1 MISAKISPKYVPKG
15 PINNIPALVQIMAW
29 CRPGDKP
36 ISEPMMVRLPKHI
49 CVTRPQWVNK
59 FRPVE
64 NIFNHI
70 LLNTFYLSIQTSLI
84 SFPQGPLSTFSI
96 SQHCF
101 MWWLGAWW
109 QQTITWNIVGQDVWH
124 HTASLGLTLSMFNL
138 LLEKYA
144 YIEGTRRVD
153 GNANILSH
161 PGP

>member
-1 MISAKISPKYVPKG
+1 MLNENVMISAKISPKYVPKG

-84 SFPQGPLSTFSI
+84 SFPQGPFSTFSI

-109 QQTITWNIVGQDVWH
+109 HQTITWNIVGQDVWH
-124 HTASLGLTLSMFNL
+124 HTASLGHNRFNPFNVQSIFGKICL
-138 LLEKYA
+138 YW
-144 YIEGTRRVD
+144 R
-153 GNANILSH
+153 N
-161 PGP
+161 